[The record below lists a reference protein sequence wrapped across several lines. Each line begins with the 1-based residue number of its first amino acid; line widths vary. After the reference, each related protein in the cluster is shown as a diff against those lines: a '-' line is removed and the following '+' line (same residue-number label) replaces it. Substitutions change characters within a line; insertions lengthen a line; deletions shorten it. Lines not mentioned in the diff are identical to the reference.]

1 MGYKKPEDDIEDFN
15 NDDTAID
22 LNKPFPANVDGI
34 NDFLE
39 DDFMVV
45 IAGISI
51 IREEMGVVEQDAD
64 KEFTNEA
71 WRRINELINKEAI
84 SADEVKTAMKMAA
97 DFKWKAIIGVGIDAN
112 QDEIN
117 AAEKIWKEKSWGN
130 FESRLRLA
138 MAEKKDPID
147 E

>member
-1 MGYKKPEDDIEDFN
+1 MSNKKPGENLEDFN
-15 NDDTAID
+15 DDDTAID

-45 IAGISI
+45 IAGIGI

-97 DFKWKAIIGVGIDAN
+97 NFKWKAIIGVGIDASEAEV
-112 QDEIN
+112 Q

-130 FESRLRLA
+130 FEKRLRLA
-138 MAEKKDPID
+138 MAENKDPID